1 VRSVGYEQEQ
11 EHIRSASRL
20 VVVVGVHVL
29 VKRVLL
35 GRPEDWIVLASLGIC
50 QFKFTF
56 SMISSEHTLK
66 ESLDG
71 LHAHYHMICRGS
83 LVYDPAQRC
92 RKLRRLRE
100 RLRMRGSMW
109 ETGR

>member
-56 SMISSEHTLK
+56 SMIF
-66 ESLDG
+66 
-71 LHAHYHMICRGS
+71 
-83 LVYDPAQRC
+83 
-92 RKLRRLRE
+92 LR
-100 RLRMRGSMW
+100 
-109 ETGR
+109 THP